1 MIKQRLK
8 KAKRLH
14 DVQESLQQIEEER
27 IARLRARKDDI
38 ARQQSEIVSAL
49 SADAGLER
57 LYVGRL
63 KSLSEE
69 STRIDKEIEF
79 RSRTLLAI
87 ATRTK
92 FAERLV
98 RNYAQQDAKVDA
110 EKQLL
115 DIIDRI
121 ARGDDASLP

>member
-27 IARLRARKDDI
+27 IAGLRARKSDI
-38 ARQQSEIVSAL
+38 ARQQNDIVTAL
-49 SADAGLER
+49 TADAGLER

-69 STRIDKEIEF
+69 IVRVDKEIEF
-79 RSRTLLAI
+79 RQRTLLAV

-92 FAERLV
+92 LAERLV
-98 RNYAQQDAKVDA
+98 RNYQQQDAKIDA

>member
-1 MIKQRLK
+1 MVKQRLK

-27 IARLRARKDDI
+27 ILRLRARKDDI
-38 ARQQSEIVSAL
+38 ARQQADIVSAL

-69 STRIDKEIEF
+69 ATRVDKEIEF

-98 RNYAQQDAKVDA
+98 RTYEQQDAKVDA

>member
-1 MIKQRLK
+1 MVKQRLK

-27 IARLRARKDDI
+27 ILRLRARKDDI
-38 ARQQSEIVSAL
+38 ARQQADIVNAL

-69 STRIDKEIEF
+69 ATRVDKEIEF

-98 RNYAQQDAKVDA
+98 RTYEQQDAKVDA

>member
-1 MIKQRLK
+1 MIRQRLK

-38 ARQQSEIVSAL
+38 ARQQSDIVSAL
-49 SADAGLER
+49 SDDAGLER

-69 STRIDKEIEF
+69 ATRIDKEIEF
-79 RSRTLLAI
+79 RSRALLAI

-98 RNYAQQDAKVDA
+98 RNYTQQDAKVDA

>member
-27 IARLRARKDDI
+27 IAGLRARKSDI
-38 ARQQSEIVSAL
+38 ARQQNDIVTAL

-69 STRIDKEIEF
+69 VVRVDKEIEF

-98 RNYAQQDAKVDA
+98 RNYQQQDAKVDA
-110 EKQLL
+110 EKQLM

-121 ARGDDASLP
+121 ARSDDASLP

>member
-27 IARLRARKDDI
+27 IARLRARKDEI
-38 ARQQSEIVSAL
+38 ARQQSDIVSAL

-79 RSRTLLAI
+79 RSRALLAI

>member
-38 ARQQSEIVSAL
+38 ARQQSDIVSAL

-79 RSRTLLAI
+79 RSRALLAI

>member
-27 IARLRARKDDI
+27 IARLRARKEDI
-38 ARQQSEIVSAL
+38 ARQQSDIVSAL

-69 STRIDKEIEF
+69 ATRIDKEIEF
-79 RSRTLLAI
+79 RSRALLAI

>member
-38 ARQQSEIVSAL
+38 ARQQSDIVSAL

-69 STRIDKEIEF
+69 ATRVDKEMEF

-98 RNYAQQDAKVDA
+98 RNYEQQDAKVDA